1 MAKGSR
7 GCDVFLRQERLPS
20 MRHDVHLTDIW
31 RGDADGGEPAAELSE
46 RVHFGGGGCGVQWR
60 AADPPPL
67 PPPLLLGSRSSR
79 CTSRN
84 TGWCGSLDVA
94 RALTERGY
102 LPGVHGE
109 VHLDVGDELFPENAG
124 RYVLIVADGRGM
136 VQRGGNGSVRL
147 NVRSLAA
154 LYTGFATAHGLKV
167 LGRIEGDEAS
177 LRGASAVFAG
187 GGCRR
192 CRICSEAG
200 VGWERGIQAKGIKAS
215 RRRGVGGL
223 LLPYGGDG

>member
-1 MAKGSR
+1 LM
-7 GCDVFLRQERLPS
+7 
-20 MRHDVHLTDIW
+20 
-31 RGDADGGEPAAELSE
+31 
-46 RVHFGGGGCGVQWR
+46 
-60 AADPPPL
+60 
-67 PPPLLLGSRSSR
+67 PLLGEQKFRMQFKEYWMVR
-79 CTSRN
+79 I
-84 TGWCGSLDVA
+84 LDVA

-187 GGCRR
+187 GAP
-192 CRICSEAG
+192 SM
-200 VGWERGIQAKGIKAS
+200 
-215 RRRGVGGL
+215 
-223 LLPYGGDG
+223 PDMF